1 MKADENHYDEP
12 VASMNPETAQLMQ
25 PAAALQLPGP
35 WEREFSEP
43 VLRGIAFLHACPLTC
58 AMDTTMGA
66 DIDAADE
73 DLLTNPEFDAVD
85 KDLLTSP
92 EFDSTPETS
101 NETAFPVPD
110 EGRPV
115 TFNPLGGCKNHT
127 GTFKR
132 PLLECSSG
140 DLACSGLGKCG
151 RRALQASRPPTIAQD
166 EPPRQ
171 EAIAPAEQPEVAST
185 AGSELPSAPVTP
197 PRGLRQLR
205 QWPSTATK
213 ACQTESEK
221 RMVIHHQAYG
231 QSYVLKNN
239 LLLQEVWRPTKGT
252 QGRNEAHEGVEEGA
266 HAESKVQPSTA
277 SSPPA

>member
-115 TFNPLGGCKNHT
+115 TFNPLGEWAFWGM
-127 GTFKR
+127 
-132 PLLECSSG
+132 PLW
-140 DLACSGLGKCG
+140 ALG
-151 RRALQASRPPTIAQD
+151 
-166 EPPRQ
+166 
-171 EAIAPAEQPEVAST
+171 V
-185 AGSELPSAPVTP
+185 
-197 PRGLRQLR
+197 
-205 QWPSTATK
+205 
-213 ACQTESEK
+213 
-221 RMVIHHQAYG
+221 
-231 QSYVLKNN
+231 
-239 LLLQEVWRPTKGT
+239 
-252 QGRNEAHEGVEEGA
+252 
-266 HAESKVQPSTA
+266 
-277 SSPPA
+277 